1 VDGTIQNVRYTS
13 VDWKSEAADEL
24 EFIGRVQRVCTD
36 LVNLLYAR

>member
-1 VDGTIQNVRYTS
+1 MALSKMRYTS
-13 VDWKSEAADEL
+13 VHWKSEAADEL